1 MESTERNMETG
12 KKSRKLEIILIAAM
26 LLVGVLMIV
35 VMSFAKGGTKVVVSA
50 GGEEYGVYSLHKNR
64 EIEIKSEEGI
74 NILKIENGQA
84 NMISATCPDKICV
97 NMFPISE
104 EVPGAIVCLPNE
116 VIVELKEE

>member
-1 MESTERNMETG
+1 MDSTGENMVTG
-12 KKSRKLEIILIAAM
+12 KKRKKLEIILIAAM
-26 LLVGVLMIV
+26 LLIGVLMIV
-35 VMSFAKGGTKVVVSA
+35 VMNFAKGGTKVVVSV
-50 GGEEYGVYSLHKNR
+50 GGNEYGTYSLHKNR
-64 EIEIKSEEGI
+64 EIEIKSDEGS

-104 EVPGAIVCLPNE
+104 EVPGVIVCLPNG

>member
-35 VMSFAKGGTKVVVSA
+35 VMSFAKGGTKVVVSVD
-50 GGEEYGVYSLHKNR
+50 GQEYGVYSLHKNR

-104 EVPGAIVCLPNE
+104 EVPGAIVCLPNK

>member
-12 KKSRKLEIILIAAM
+12 KKSRKLEINLIAAM

-35 VMSFAKGGTKVVVSA
+35 VMSFAKGGTKVVVSVD
-50 GGEEYGVYSLHKNR
+50 GQEYGVYSLHKNR

-104 EVPGAIVCLPNE
+104 EVPGAIVCLPNK

>member
-35 VMSFAKGGTKVVVSA
+35 VMSFAKGGTKVVVSVD
-50 GGEEYGVYSLHKNR
+50 GEEYGVYSLHKNW

>member
-1 MESTERNMETG
+1 M
-12 KKSRKLEIILIAAM
+12 EIILVAAM

-35 VMSFAKGGTKVVVSA
+35 VMSFAKGGTKVVVSV
-50 GGEEYGVYSLHKNR
+50 GGNEYGTYSLHKNR
-64 EIEIKSEEGI
+64 EIEIKSDEGS

-104 EVPGAIVCLPNE
+104 EVPGVIVCLPNE
-116 VIVELKEE
+116 VIVELKEEQCRQLLKSYPFHCKFP

>member
-26 LLVGVLMIV
+26 LLVGVLIIV
-35 VMSFAKGGTKVVVSA
+35 VMSFAKGGTKVVVSVD
-50 GGEEYGVYSLHKNR
+50 GEEYGVYSLHKNR

>member
-35 VMSFAKGGTKVVVSA
+35 VMSFAKGGTKVVVSVD
-50 GGEEYGVYSLHKNR
+50 GEEYGVYSLHKNR

>member
-35 VMSFAKGGTKVVVSA
+35 VMSFAKGGTKVVVSVD
-50 GGEEYGVYSLHKNR
+50 GEEYGVYSLHKNR

-104 EVPGAIVCLPNE
+104 EVPGAIVCLPNG

>member
-1 MESTERNMETG
+1 MDSTGENMVTG
-12 KKSRKLEIILIAAM
+12 KKRKKLEIILIAAM

-35 VMSFAKGGTKVVVSA
+35 VMSFAKGGTKVVVSV
-50 GGEEYGVYSLHKNR
+50 GGNEYGTYSLHKNR
-64 EIEIKSEEGI
+64 EIEIKSDEGS

-104 EVPGAIVCLPNE
+104 EVPGVIVCLPNE
-116 VIVELKEE
+116 VIGELKEE

>member
-1 MESTERNMETG
+1 MDSTGENMVTG
-12 KKSRKLEIILIAAM
+12 KKRKKLEIILIATM

-35 VMSFAKGGTKVVVSA
+35 VMSFAKGGTKVVVSV
-50 GGEEYGVYSLHKNR
+50 GGNEYGTYSLHKNR
-64 EIEIKSEEGI
+64 EIEIKSDEGS

-104 EVPGAIVCLPNE
+104 EVPGVIVCLPNG

>member
-1 MESTERNMETG
+1 MESTERNVETG
-12 KKSRKLEIILIAAM
+12 KKSRKLEIILIAAL

-35 VMSFAKGGTKVVVSA
+35 VMSFAKGGTKVVVSV

-97 NMFPISE
+97 NMFPISK
-104 EVPGAIVCLPNE
+104 EVPGAIVCLPNK